1 MRPSINERMSDSL
14 KSRRGSLASASRQ
27 REGVNPSSRFM
38 SASSQ
43 TGATE
48 IVDLNATTK
57 TIGGGAGA
65 AEDSFD
71 EHPCRSMI
79 NCCKKCEVV
88 VKYAWK
94 NSDPL
99 LEYEVLRLPK
109 HEPEN
114 KQASCSTYVKKLS
127 IFIVLVTFISVVLA
141 DQLGLYG
148 SIKQ

>member
-1 MRPSINERMSDSL
+1 
-14 KSRRGSLASASRQ
+14 
-27 REGVNPSSRFM
+27 M

-43 TGATE
+43 TGAVE
-48 IVDLNATTK
+48 IVDVNTTAK
-57 TIGGGAGA
+57 TIERGASA

-71 EHPCRSMI
+71 KHPCQSVV
-79 NCCKKCEVV
+79 NCCKKCKVA
-88 VKYAWK
+88 VKYAWA

-109 HEPEN
+109 HEQEN
-114 KQASCSTYVKKLS
+114 KQASCSTYVKQLS

-148 SIKQ
+148 TVKQ

>member
-27 REGVNPSSRFM
+27 RDGINPSSRFM

-48 IVDLNATTK
+48 IVDVNTTTK
-57 TIGGGAGA
+57 TIERGAGA
-65 AEDSFD
+65 VEDSFD
-71 EHPCRSMI
+71 EHPCQSVV
-79 NCCKKCEVV
+79 NCCRNFKVA
-88 VKYAWK
+88 VKYAWE

-109 HEPEN
+109 HEQEN

-127 IFIVLVTFISVVLA
+127 IFIVLVTFISVVLV

-148 SIKQ
+148 SVKQ